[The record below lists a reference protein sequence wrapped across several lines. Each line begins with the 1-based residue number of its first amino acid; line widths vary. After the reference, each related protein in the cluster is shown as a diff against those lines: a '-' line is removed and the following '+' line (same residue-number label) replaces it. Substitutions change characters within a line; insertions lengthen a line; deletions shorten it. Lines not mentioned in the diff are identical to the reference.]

1 MWWLSILRG
10 VRGMRGRFKK
20 VEYSSDV
27 DALVI
32 TLSDGKPEYG
42 EDVGG
47 NIIIHYAKDGGP
59 VEIEILGASE
69 LVISSMEAITVKA
82 REKAS

>member
-1 MWWLSILRG
+1 
-10 VRGMRGRFKK
+10 MRGRFKK
-20 VEYSSDV
+20 VAYSSDV

-42 EDVGG
+42 EDVGE
-47 NIIIHYAKDGGP
+47 NIIIHYAKDGRA

>member
-1 MWWLSILRG
+1 
-10 VRGMRGRFKK
+10 MRRRFKK

-32 TLSDGKPEYG
+32 TLSDERPEYG
-42 EDVGG
+42 EDVGES
-47 NIIIHYAKDGGP
+47 IIIHYAKGGRP
-59 VEIEILGASE
+59 VEIEILDASE
-69 LVISSMEAITVKA
+69 LVISSVEAIALKA

>member
-1 MWWLSILRG
+1 
-10 VRGMRGRFKK
+10 MRRWFKK

-27 DALVI
+27 DTLVI
-32 TLSDGKPEYG
+32 ILSDERSEYG

-47 NIIIHYAKDGGP
+47 NIIIHYAKGGRP
-59 VEIEILGASE
+59 VEIEILDASE
-69 LVISSMEAITVKA
+69 LVISSVEAIALKA